1 MVQMRVDGLGPFLTG
16 FALSDTW
23 DSLVQQILLFLGFGG
38 GNPFLFDL
46 CAGFDRV
53 VVSLVCHSSEWQF
66 FLGKT
71 A

>member
-1 MVQMRVDGLGPFLTG
+1 MAQMRVDGLGPFLTG

-53 VVSLVCHSSEWQF
+53 VVFGLPFFRMAV